1 MFSMTHVGFNYKH
14 TFIILFIA
22 FFIIVNFIS
31 TSYELKNPIDGKA
44 LQKRQNDEKAP
55 KKVVDPSSTC
65 TTSDDARCKS
75 PPGVPPKVETYV
87 ELGIETMKPTL
98 IPGENNSNNN
108 TTNLITTTTTLTL
121 YFAGYIT
128 TITTKNS
135 NGDPT
140 TFATS
145 VLPSTLLVI
154 KTVVVTSPTSEKLDK
169 TMDVSD
175 STTNLHD
182 FNRHGLWGVTMSL
195 ALIVTTLIFMVFA

>member
-1 MFSMTHVGFNYKH
+1 MNHVGFNYKH

-22 FFIIVNFIS
+22 LLIIVNSVS
-31 TSYELKNPIDGKA
+31 TSYGLKNPICGST
-44 LQKRQNDEKAP
+44 LQKRQNDGN

-65 TTSDDARCKS
+65 TTSNDARCKS

-87 ELGIETMKPTL
+87 ELGIETIKPTQ
-98 IPGENNSNNN
+98 IPGENNDNN

-140 TFATS
+140 TLATS

-154 KTVVVTSPTSEKLDK
+154 KTIVVTSPTGEKLDK

-195 ALIVTTLIFMVFA
+195 ALVVTTLIFMVFV